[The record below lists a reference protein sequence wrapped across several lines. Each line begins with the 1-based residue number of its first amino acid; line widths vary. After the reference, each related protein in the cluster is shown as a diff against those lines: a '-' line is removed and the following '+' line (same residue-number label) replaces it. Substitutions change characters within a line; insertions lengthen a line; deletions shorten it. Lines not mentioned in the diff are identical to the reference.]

1 MPTFVRRSF
10 ATTPRDE
17 EREGRDTPSLHVSG
31 TLSAQIRKTHRD
43 RRPDRRGRQWN
54 KKRCQ
59 MTPRQGYSGGRL
71 GRRVGKAVVFKGKPD
86 DSRKE
91 PCEATARPCG
101 VQGTQSGSD
110 LWV

>member
-1 MPTFVRRSF
+1 
-10 ATTPRDE
+10 
-17 EREGRDTPSLHVSG
+17 
-31 TLSAQIRKTHRD
+31 
-43 RRPDRRGRQWN
+43 
-54 KKRCQ
+54 

-71 GRRVGKAVVFKGKPD
+71 GRRVGKAVVFKGKLD

-91 PCEATARPCG
+91 PREATARPCG